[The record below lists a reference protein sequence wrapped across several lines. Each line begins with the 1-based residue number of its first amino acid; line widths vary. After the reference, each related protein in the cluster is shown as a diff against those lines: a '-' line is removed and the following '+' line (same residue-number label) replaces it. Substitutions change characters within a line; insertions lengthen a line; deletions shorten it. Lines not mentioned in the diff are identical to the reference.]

1 MKIILVILAIAL
13 LLVNLLLYK
22 KDKKTIKKK
31 NNFNFK
37 EILDDEKENIDD
49 FKLELGKIRREL
61 SETIIDLQREIYDL
75 KDEVAE
81 LKASNRSLIQ
91 KNEVKSKNEETYLDK
106 IIEEETLNDDNNLE
120 YSDINKK
127 AMDIKRLLV
136 EGKSEEEICNF
147 LNIGKGELLLIKS
160 LCRY

>member
-13 LLVNLLLYK
+13 LLVNLLFYK
-22 KDKKTIKKK
+22 NDKKTIKKK

-81 LKASNRSLIQ
+81 LKVSSRSLIQ
-91 KNEVKSKNEETYLDK
+91 NKEVKSKNEETYLDK
-106 IIEEETLNDDNNLE
+106 IIEDETLNDDNNLE

-136 EGKSEEEICNF
+136 EGKSEEEICSL

>member
-31 NNFNFK
+31 NNYNFK